1 MLSHFLLNLR
11 KISVDSNS
19 NHSRTGSAS
28 VVSDLHFTNILG
40 DMGSIEVAVS
50 SFAEEQQLGE
60 HEGPDNNEY
69 ELEERQGGMAVLPS
83 V

>member
-1 MLSHFLLNLR
+1 
-11 KISVDSNS
+11 
-19 NHSRTGSAS
+19 
-28 VVSDLHFTNILG
+28 
-40 DMGSIEVAVS
+40 MGSIEVAVS

-83 V
+83 VSM